1 MLQTLIFLFAFIS
14 LGAWLIVADGS
25 RWARQ
30 LGLLAIFSL
39 LAYLA
44 LRFFAPFGLM
54 RLVAEV
60 AIYIF
65 GSLFVNTFSRSQT
78 AASFVLT
85 AISAAYL
92 AIFQPFIFNSNPAA
106 QNDDHTKIVDL
117 DESAEFLIRLKT
129 GYSIEDLSPIFNQY
143 ELSAAVAFVV
153 EDKKSTD
160 LDDFYSINLPQ
171 SKSRAASELL
181 RIFKNHIAIAEV
193 EYNEVL
199 ALSPMQGRQ
208 AEEKIAV
215 DNLQINDVQIDKV
228 WAFAKMDMA
237 KFYTQLR
244 TMRPKRKT
252 RLAIIDTG
260 VDAMHEDLMANFI
273 RTSSENDTDPHSH
286 GTHCAGIA
294 AAVTNNGVGIA
305 SFALNSDWVEV
316 ISVKVFDARGR
327 SSQQKIINGM
337 IEAVDRGA
345 TVLSMS
351 LGGPTS
357 DEAQILYKQA
367 VAYANKKGAIVVVAA
382 GNENMDASQRVPAG
396 VDGVIVVTALDSSL
410 QKANFSNEI
419 SKLKMGIAA
428 AGVDVYS
435 TTPNNSY
442 AHFNGTSMAT
452 PYVAGLVAIIKAIR
466 PELNTQQVY
475 QILQKTGQKTNQSQ
489 QTGHFI
495 QPAAV
500 LQAIK

>member
-1 MLQTLIFLFAFIS
+1 MVQTFIFLLAFVS
-14 LGAWLIVADGS
+14 LGAWLIAIDNS
-25 RWARQ
+25 RWARK
-30 LGLLAIFSL
+30 LGFFALCALLVYIGMRVFSPFSL
-39 LAYLA
+39 L
-44 LRFFAPFGLM
+44 

-65 GSLFVNTFSRSQT
+65 GSLFVNTFSRSQI
-78 AASFVLT
+78 AAGLVLT
-85 AISAAYL
+85 SISGLYL
-92 AIFQPFIFNSNPAA
+92 AIFQPFSIPNLQHNADNGTA
-106 QNDDHTKIVDL
+106 KTVVDL
-117 DESAEFLIRLKT
+117 DDNGEFLIRLKN
-129 GYSIEDLSPIFNQY
+129 GYSLADLSPIFDQF
-143 ELSAAVAFVV
+143 ELTATPAFAV

-160 LDDFYSINLPQ
+160 LDEVFSVNLPE
-171 SKSRAASELL
+171 SKRRAAAELL
-181 RIFKNHIAIAEV
+181 KIFKNHIAIAEV
-193 EYNEVL
+193 EYNEMLV
-199 ALSPMQGRQ
+199 LSPMEAAQS
-208 AEEKIAV
+208 ISAV
-215 DNLQINDVQIDKV
+215 ADNLQINDAQVDKV
-228 WAFAKMDMA
+228 WAFSKMEMG

-273 RTSSENDTDPHSH
+273 RTSDENDTDPHSH

-305 SFALNSDWVEV
+305 SFALNSDWVEI

-357 DEAQILYKQA
+357 DEAQLLYKQA
-367 VAYANKKGAIVVVAA
+367 IAYANKKGAIVVVAA

-396 VDGVIVVTALDSSL
+396 VEGVITVSALDSAL
-410 QKANFSNEI
+410 QKAEFSNEI

-428 AGVDVYS
+428 GGVSVYS
-435 TTPNNSY
+435 TIPNNSY
-442 AHFNGTSMAT
+442 AFFNGTSMAT
-452 PYVAGLVAIIKAIR
+452 PYVAGLVAVMKAIR
-466 PELNTQQVY
+466 PELNTNQVY
-475 QILQKTGQKTNQSQ
+475 QLLHQNGKKTAQSA
-489 QTGHFI
+489 QTGNFI

-500 LQAIK
+500 LRAMK